1 MSYTYCGLKDMDLL
15 LVRFLVVHAIM
26 TFVIMG
32 LFSLMLVPRYMT
44 FVTMRMF
51 SLVTI
56 EGMTFVM
63 FLMFSL
69 SCCNS
74 RYITTS
80 HPVIDLRVM

>member
-1 MSYTYCGLKDMDLL
+1 MDLL

-56 EGMTFVM
+56 EGMTFGM
-63 FLMFSL
+63 YLIFSL
-69 SCCNS
+69 SCFNPRS
-74 RYITTS
+74 ITIS
-80 HPVIDLRVM
+80 HPVNDSRVM